1 MAGASLLILVGLG
14 PWAVSAQQQPQ
25 KIEPPK
31 WLSDE
36 GKDIF
41 SDLMTAEFP
50 YNEASCESRE
60 AYLKTLMGNAGQEAA
75 HYRFQCLKDMG
86 VCEFIKGN
94 YDKSKKR
101 LDSGVSELNL
111 PSDDMMKTNQDLA
124 PVGLLREASNFMTKH
139 ELTQAATAIRRSRE
153 ISERNIKKIIKM
165 VHKQMSQGGKD
176 NVPPAQNIID
186 EISGYGRTGQILPM
200 LMPQA
205 PMLKQEVQF
214 YEQIDKIAE
223 ELDKQLSGFAPHQK
237 TIRKTLD
244 TSKGSKGGTLMYVRG
259 LVAEATAPG
268 DRLMA
273 AAQMSSEGVVKAF
286 KEEGATAD
294 KSLTLLKRSKEGT
307 GCKEGKGMTK
317 TCEAL
322 AKIADLKSNIFGETR
337 VLALKA
343 GKKQPLESCSTNAN
357 IGILLAAGSGVTAT
371 VAGAPHD
378 LVAGLP
384 LVVDFC
390 QEVVLESAA
399 AGAVL
404 FGQAWHPEYAA
415 VERTGEIRTR
425 SKTFDLSEDEVK
437 AATKVVNDFA
447 KKHWEQAGKNWRLE
461 SPLVDGIKSS
471 LAGAK
476 DAAKAQAEAD
486 AEAKKK
492 EDEAGDTERAA
503 NLVKL
508 EAKRAEKKKKAE
520 DREKKSADRVKQLEA
535 ERQNRDPWLNDPSVL
550 EVEKKLADLKE
561 ARRDANAKLEFDL
574 TSQLTKDI
582 SAAEREL
589 KKATKAAK
597 KEFKKGGGH
606 VPSKKEEKAAEKAA
620 DNTAKIADVKARLEE
635 VKKKKAEA
643 AEKEDYGAA
652 KTLKVDQKQLEDQ
665 LKKLEL

>member
-1 MAGASLLILVGLG
+1 MILVGLG
-14 PWAVSAQQQPQ
+14 PWAASAQQQPQ
-25 KIEPPK
+25 KMEPPK

-41 SDLMTAEFP
+41 TDLMAAEFP
-50 YNEASCESRE
+50 YNDASCESRE
-60 AYLKTLMGNAGQEAA
+60 AYLKALMGNAGQEAA
-75 HYRFQCLKDMG
+75 HYRYQCLKDMG

-94 YDKSKKR
+94 YEKAKKR

-111 PSDDMMKTNQDLA
+111 PSDDMMTTNQDLA
-124 PVGLLREASNFMTKH
+124 PTGLLREASKFMTKF
-139 ELTQAATAIRRSRE
+139 ELTQAATAIRRSKE

-165 VHKQMSQGGKD
+165 VHKQMSQGGQG
-176 NVPPAQNIID
+176 NIPPVDNIIS

-205 PMLKQEVQF
+205 PMLKTEVQY

-223 ELDKQLSGFAPHQK
+223 ELDKQLTGFAPHQK

-259 LVAEATAPG
+259 LIAEATAPG

-273 AAQMSSEGVVKAF
+273 ASQMIENGVVKAF

-343 GKKQPLESCSTNAN
+343 DKKQPLESCSTNAN
-357 IGILLAAGSGVTAT
+357 VGILLAAGDGVTAT
-371 VAGAPHD
+371 VAGAAHD
-378 LVAGLP
+378 LLAGLP
-384 LVVDFC
+384 IVVDFC
-390 QEVVLESAA
+390 QEVVLEAKA

-404 FGQAWHPEYAA
+404 FAQAWHPEYAA
-415 VERTGEIRTR
+415 VERTGEVRAR
-425 SKTFDLSEDEVK
+425 SKTFDLDEEEVK
-437 AATKVVNDFA
+437 TATKVVNDFA
-447 KKHWEQAGKNWRLE
+447 KKHWEAAGKQWRNE
-461 SPLVDGIKSS
+461 SPFQESMKNQLT
-471 LAGAK
+471 GAK
-476 DAAKAQAEAD
+476 DAAKAKAEAD
-486 AEAKKK
+486 EEAKKK

-503 NLVKL
+503 NLAKL
-508 EAKRAEKKKKAE
+508 EAKRKEKKEKAE
-520 DREKKSADRVKQLEA
+520 YIEKKRQERLKQLEA
-535 ERQNRDPWLNDPSVL
+535 DRANRDPWLNEPVVL
-550 EVEKKLADLKE
+550 EAEKNLAALKE

-582 SAAEREL
+582 SAAERLL
-589 KKATKAAK
+589 KKETKAAK
-597 KEFKKGGGH
+597 KAFKKGGG
-606 VPSKKEEKAAEKAA
+606 VVKDEKKAEKPEAE
-620 DNTAKIADVKARLEE
+620 NKEAKIADVKKRLDD

-643 AEKEDYGAA
+643 AENENYGEA
-652 KTLKVDQKQLEDQ
+652 KKLKVDQKALEDQ